1 MKKKYIKIGIIVIS
15 AIILICVAC
24 LIIFSITKDEEEEV
38 DPNILNSEVHGYMQ
52 PIFENIADMN
62 VSTITITREDYSVD
76 KDNNAGEKKVTK
88 ITYDDEKKLYL
99 NRVVEDNRSKFNYL
113 TYINGANSYYI
124 WGGKAGS
131 DGLIVDGDYIK
142 DLVRWDI
149 LSFYDLIEEYRN
161 DTYGEFLV
169 AIENDEIDLKELFV
183 KQGYEVTALDIKP
196 LYSKDNE
203 TFKFN
208 FIVEYSLSKES
219 KITSNKVSLEICFD
233 KDKLLNSKFS
243 MISSVANNANEII
256 SYNHEVS
263 DVSYKYEYD
272 KAFYNT
278 VNRPSKM
285 PTNKVKTKYNFYQ
298 DGELIDSGSFQYGT
312 NYATRFGNSDIYD
325 YVNGQYIYSDETYLE
340 KYPIVDRVNGYAK
353 SYEDSIFYAI
363 KMPGEGKS
371 KIIVVYLYQDGNDIE
386 HVKTEY
392 FMSNEN
398 RFEINTMFDSID
410 YADKISIN
418 GREHAYKSF
427 GLLEGNVYIV
437 HCYDVR

>member
-1 MKKKYIKIGIIVIS
+1 MNKKYLKIGAIVLA
-15 AIILICVAC
+15 AIVLICVGF
-24 LIIFSITKDEEEEV
+24 IVIYNVTKEEEEV

-52 PIFENIADMN
+52 PIFKNIADMN

-76 KDNNAGEKKVTK
+76 KDNNAGEKTITK

-99 NRVVEDNRSKFNYL
+99 NRVVEDNRSKFNSL
-113 TYINGANSYYI
+113 TYINNANSYYV

-142 DLVRWDI
+142 ALVREDI
-149 LSFYDLIEEYRN
+149 LSFYALVEEYRN
-161 DTYGEFLV
+161 DTYEEFLI
-169 AIENDEIDLKELFV
+169 AIENNEIDLKDLFV
-183 KQGYEVTALDIKP
+183 NQGYEVVSLDIKP

-203 TFKFN
+203 IYKFN
-208 FIVEYSLSKES
+208 YIVEYSLSKDS
-219 KITSNKVSLEICFD
+219 KITSETVSLEICFD
-233 KDKLLNSKFS
+233 KTKLLSSKFS
-243 MISSVANNANEII
+243 VISSIVNSANEII
-256 SYNHEVS
+256 SYNHDVS

-285 PTNKVKTKYNFYQ
+285 PTSKAKTKYNFYQ
-298 DGELIDSGSFQYGT
+298 DGEVIDSGSFQYGT
-312 NYATRFGNSDIYD
+312 NYATRFGNSNVYA

-340 KYPIVDRVNGYAK
+340 KYPIVDRVNGNAK
-353 SYEDSIFYAI
+353 SYEDSNFYAI
-363 KMPGEGKS
+363 KMPGEGKA
-371 KIIVVYLYQDGNDIE
+371 KIIVVYLHQDGNDIE

-398 RFEINTMFDSID
+398 RFEIETMFDSID
-410 YADKISIN
+410 YADKITIN
-418 GREHAYKSF
+418 GKEHSYKSF

>member
-1 MKKKYIKIGIIVIS
+1 MKNKYLKIGIIVLT
-15 AIILICVAC
+15 AIILICVGWF
-24 LIIFSITKDEEEEV
+24 IIYSATREEEEI

-52 PIFENIADMN
+52 PIFENIENMN
-62 VSTITITREDYSVD
+62 ISTITITREDYSVD
-76 KDNNAGEKKVTK
+76 KDNNAGEKAITK
-88 ITYDDEKKLYL
+88 MTYDDDKKLYL

-113 TYINGANSYYI
+113 TYINNASSYYI

-142 DLVRWDI
+142 DLVRDDI
-149 LSFYDLIEEYRN
+149 LSFYSLIEEYRN
-161 DTYGEFLV
+161 DTYAEFLV
-169 AIENDEIDLKELFV
+169 AIENNKIDLKELFV
-183 KQGYEVTALDIKP
+183 NQGYEVVALDIKP
-196 LYSKDNE
+196 IYSKDNE

-208 FIVEYSLSKES
+208 YIVEYSLSKES
-219 KITSNKVSLEICFD
+219 TITSNKVSLEICFD
-233 KDKLLNSKFS
+233 KTNLLSAKFY
-243 MISSVANNANEII
+243 MISTVTNSENEIV

-285 PTNKVKTKYNFYQ
+285 PTNKVKTKYSFYQ

-312 NYATRFGNSDIYD
+312 NYATRFANSDVYD
-325 YVNGQYIYSDETYLE
+325 YVNAQYIYSDETYLE
-340 KYPIVDRVNGYAK
+340 KYPIADRVNGYAK
-353 SYEDSIFYAI
+353 SYEDSSFYGI
-363 KMPGEGKS
+363 KMPGENKS
-371 KIIVVYLYQDGNDIE
+371 KIIVVYLHQDGNDIE

-398 RFEINTMFDSID
+398 RFEINTVLDTID
-410 YADKISIN
+410 YDDKISIN
-418 GREHAYKSF
+418 GREHSYKSF